1 MDQSKKLKNGNVS
14 KEAKVYVERKEINEF
29 EQKPVC
35 IDDDKNEKLKLEA
48 EEKKLKL
55 KKYNE
60 KAKGEDE
67 WLKQ

>member
-1 MDQSKKLKNGNVS
+1 MKTLVKKLKF
-14 KEAKVYVERKEINEF
+14 YVERKEINEF
-29 EQKPVC
+29 KQKPVC